1 MRWRI
6 VIPILA
12 VAVIAVVVVL
22 IATGGQSKS
31 DKAMADV
38 CDARDGIA
46 QQVDT
51 LKGLTPSTVTADKV
65 KGSLQAIGSDLSK
78 IASARADLSDANS
91 EQVKSANQ
99 AFATSVRGTLSTVG
113 RSTSAATAKA
123 DLSKAA
129 QDLAA
134 TYQTTYGKI
143 NCS

>member
-1 MRWRI
+1 MRWKI
-6 VIPILA
+6 VIPVLA

-22 IATGGQSKS
+22 IATGGQSKA

-38 CDARDGIA
+38 CDARAGIA

-65 KGSLQAIGSDLSK
+65 KGSLQAIGSDMSK
-78 IASARADLSDANS
+78 IASARADLSDTNS

-99 AFATSVRGTLSTVG
+99 EFATSVRGTLSTVG
-113 RSTSAATAKA
+113 RSTSVDTAKA

-129 QDLAA
+129 QNLAA

-143 NCS
+143 DCS